1 MASYQSK
8 KSDDRKASSLAEP
21 AVTQV
26 SVRHRREENDRPGR
40 GAGMMPGASARRRR
54 VIAILVDI
62 LLLLLLAGLIAGGW
76 FAYRAIR
83 EVYAPT
89 WETREVVFRV
99 EMTGIDPDMV
109 KYGQDGRPTM
119 VGKDIWSSDRTDADR
134 LGTVTDV
141 RTVLI
146 TAPDGK
152 NTLTLYL
159 TVKAQAYYREGKG
172 YRMGVTMLLAGS
184 EGIFRVTGMSAPG
197 TIISMHEVVDE
208 EPLADEA
215 PDAAVNEALNGRN
228 VYMLLDEEVSYGTDL
243 Y

>member
-1 MASYQSK
+1 MAAYQPK
-8 KSDDRKASSLAEP
+8 NSDDRKASSLTEP
-21 AVTQV
+21 TAPRA
-26 SVRHRREENDRPGR
+26 SGRRRREETDRLAR
-40 GAGMMPGASARRRR
+40 GTGVMSGVLVRRR

-89 WETREVVFRV
+89 WETREVVFCV

-141 RTVLI
+141 RTVLV
-146 TAPDGK
+146 AAADGR

-159 TVKAQAYYREGKG
+159 TVHADAHYREGKG
-172 YRMGVTMLLAGS
+172 YRMGVTMLLAGT
-184 EGIFRVTGMSAPG
+184 EGTYRVTGMSAPG
-197 TIISMHEVVDE
+197 TMISMHEVADE
-208 EPLADEA
+208 ETSADEDQ
-215 PDAAVNEALNGRN
+215 PVPEEDAALARDVYFLLN
-228 VYMLLDEEVSYGTDL
+228 EEVSYGTDL

>member
-21 AVTQV
+21 AVTQA

-109 KYGQDGRPTM
+109 KYGQDGRLRRSRVARWPI
-119 VGKDIWSSDRTDADR
+119 GD
-134 LGTVTDV
+134 
-141 RTVLI
+141 
-146 TAPDGK
+146 
-152 NTLTLYL
+152 
-159 TVKAQAYYREGKG
+159 G
-172 YRMGVTMLLAGS
+172 YRRAHRSYHGA
-184 EGIFRVTGMSAPG
+184 RWKK
-197 TIISMHEVVDE
+197 H
-208 EPLADEA
+208 
-215 PDAAVNEALNGRN
+215 PDALPHRQGSSVLP
-228 VYMLLDEEVSYGTDL
+228 
-243 Y
+243 